1 MKKRIAIEASAID
14 SMKRHAHKT
23 FPEECCGF
31 MFGADSSERLITQTR
46 EANNIKTENRERRFE
61 VDPLDYLNAEKY
73 ADASELDLI
82 GIYHSHPNHP
92 AIPSEHDRKQAVGYF
107 SYVIV
112 SVNKDEVVDIKSW
125 QLDDS
130 EKFIEEEIE
139 TKPVLN

>member
-14 SMKRHAHKT
+14 SMKRHALET

-31 MFGADSSERLITQTR
+31 MFGSDNSERLITQTK
-46 EANNIKTENRERRFE
+46 EANNIKKENRERRFE

-73 ADASELDLI
+73 ADASGLDLI

-92 AIPSEHDRKQAVGYF
+92 AIPSEHDREQAVGYF

>member
-1 MKKRIAIEASAID
+1 MKQRIAIKESAID
-14 SMKRHAHKT
+14 SIKRHALEA

-31 MFGADSSERLITQTR
+31 MFGSDDLERVITQTKA
-46 EANNIKTENRERRFE
+46 ANNIVNGNRERRFE
-61 VDPLDYLNAEKY
+61 VDPLDYMNAEKY

-92 AIPSEHDRKQAVGYF
+92 AIPSEHDRKLAVRYF

-112 SVNKDEVVDIKSW
+112 SLNRNEVVDMRSW
-125 QLDDS
+125 LLDDS
-130 EKFIEEEIE
+130 EKFIEEEFK

>member
-14 SMKRHAHKT
+14 SMKRHALET